1 MADTKRYRNFCL
13 MTYLQDEQILQVLG
27 RHERQLKAY
36 AYITHNKDVDE
47 FGKSKIIH
55 RHLLISLV
63 NNTTVDALRNW
74 FKGFED
80 ENCKQ
85 INTLAQ
91 PMHEIS
97 GSFDYLTHE
106 TEQAIAEGKY
116 QYPKEDIKGYN
127 LDFFTDSSKA
137 EQDNLSLAIDDL
149 LNGIPLDEVRKRY
162 GRDFIMHYGHI
173 KMLFNDIQKQT
184 GGRQL

>member
-1 MADTKRYRNFCL
+1 MADSKRYRNFCL

-36 AYITHNKDVDE
+36 AYIAHNKDVDE
-47 FGKSKIIH
+47 FGELKTVH

-63 NNTTVDALRNW
+63 NNTTVEAIRNW

-80 ENCKQ
+80 ENGKQ

-97 GSFDYLTHE
+97 GSFEYLTHE

-116 QYPKEDIKGYN
+116 LYSKEDIKGYN
-127 LDFFTDSSKA
+127 LEFFTDSSKA

-184 GGRQL
+184 GGYQL

>member
-47 FGKSKIIH
+47 FGKPKIIH

-80 ENCKQ
+80 ENGKQ

-184 GGRQL
+184 GGKQL